1 MAKSS
6 SISLLLVCST
16 PAFEAR
22 KLLSLKKGEVSTVVE
37 SLGLTSLPKGLPPPH
52 SSSGEDNE
60 GHAVVNINGRLFTL
74 HHLPSING
82 RMLSDSGESRQVLE
96 LITLLRFM
104 VIILCQ
110 ISFSF
115 MGNVVIVL
123 YLLLLHLLD

>member
-6 SISLLLVCST
+6 SISLIFILLLVYST

-37 SLGLTSLPKGLPPPH
+37 SLDLTSLPKGLPPPH
-52 SSSGEDNE
+52 SSSGEDDE

-82 RMLSDSGESRQVLE
+82 RMVSDSGESRPSPGVGH
-96 LITLLRFM
+96 TP
-104 VIILCQ
+104 
-110 ISFSF
+110 
-115 MGNVVIVL
+115 
-123 YLLLLHLLD
+123 

>member
-22 KLLSLKKGEVSTVVE
+22 NLLSLKKGEVSTVVE
-37 SLGLTSLPKGLPPPH
+37 SLDLPFPKG
-52 SSSGEDNE
+52 S
-60 GHAVVNINGRLFTL
+60 L
-74 HHLPSING
+74 HHILLKVKTMKVMRLLISMG
-82 RMLSDSGESRQVLE
+82 DSSLFIIFPALMGGCSQTQESLDQVLE
-96 LITLLRFM
+96 LVTLLRFM
-104 VIILCQ
+104 VIILCK

-123 YLLLLHLLD
+123 NLLHLLD

>member
-82 RMLSDSGESRQVLE
+82 RMISDSGESRPSLGVDH
-96 LITLLRFM
+96 TP
-104 VIILCQ
+104 
-110 ISFSF
+110 
-115 MGNVVIVL
+115 
-123 YLLLLHLLD
+123 